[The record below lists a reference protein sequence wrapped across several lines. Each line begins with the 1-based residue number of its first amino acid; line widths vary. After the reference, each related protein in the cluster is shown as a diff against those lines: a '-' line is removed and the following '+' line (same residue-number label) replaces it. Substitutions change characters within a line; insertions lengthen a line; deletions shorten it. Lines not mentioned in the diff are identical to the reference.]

1 MCRKT
6 CWSNINH
13 NSFSSISTLKCL
25 RHILVPPL
33 NGTPYCLLKSYNKAT
48 PVSSVT
54 SGDWADAAQCILGV
68 AGFLPFEQ
76 KGIRQPC
83 FLCFLTNAQ
92 LLIDVMHSL
101 KLKLP
106 PLGGLLCCCRH
117 PVKLVNKSIA
127 TGLCLMSCLQ
137 FCWLCLLLSGFL
149 SRLVTFSW
157 KALFFLNLTF
167 SPQINFRYCLCLSK
181 LHLIIPPLSSD

>member
-1 MCRKT
+1 MFT
-6 CWSNINH
+6 TY
-13 NSFSSISTLKCL
+13 FSAPIKWNT
-25 RHILVPPL
+25 ILFVKK
-33 NGTPYCLLKSYNKAT
+33 LKSCT
-48 PVSSVT
+48 THLISPEWLL
-54 SGDWADAAQCILGV
+54 GWCGILGV

-76 KGIRQPC
+76 KGIRQSC

-106 PLGGLLCCCRH
+106 PLRGLLCCWRH
-117 PVKLVNKSIA
+117 PVKLVNKSFA

-149 SRLVTFSW
+149 SRLVSERLAVKSW
-157 KALFFLNLTF
+157 FFKSF
-167 SPQINFRYCLCLSK
+167 IQSPNQFPILLM
-181 LHLIIPPLSSD
+181 LI